1 MSILKRP
8 SPAVLMALLA
18 VAGTGCALAGVY
30 LMLGLAWMLVVGGV
44 AAAALG
50 LLADV

>member
-1 MSILKRP
+1 MSILK
-8 SPAVLMALLA
+8 SPKPLALMAILA
-18 VAGTGCALAGVY
+18 AAGASCALAGVY